1 NYRISAELPGFKTRT
16 YTGVELGT
24 SQQVRLNFALEVG
37 TVAQAVEV
45 TVAADTLLATSSA
58 SVGSV
63 LPERTVQ
70 ELPTVGR
77 DALNLVNILGGVQ
90 QATGG
95 VGGEGQYAAA
105 RTSATFAGLYA
116 TAGMVNTTRDGVSVQ
131 ENRYQLGMVSNT
143 RINPDLVGELRVV
156 VAPVDAE
163 SGGGVGQ
170 VQVLTRSGTNKFR
183 GSAVWNVQ
191 NSALNPNT
199 WDQNRLGIQR
209 DWFNRQEATISY
221 GGPIVKNKTFFF
233 ALFDAQRMKS
243 RSEVTTPV
251 LTAAARQGLFRFF
264 PGVMNGNAESLVT
277 FGANATAP
285 VVDLAG
291 NPVRPAAATG
301 DLQSVNVFGYDP
313 LRPGFDRSGFI
324 QRFINDMPLPNDF
337 RQGDGLNMAVHRWTR
352 PGDSLVGGQLGTEDD
367 TNRNQWNIKL
377 DHNFNSRNKFAINY
391 TRENLWNMT
400 RMSDWPGGWDG
411 ELKRWPRLL

>member
-1 NYRISAELPGFKTRT
+1 M
-16 YTGVELGT
+16 
-24 SQQVRLNFALEVG
+24 
-37 TVAQAVEV
+37 AQTVEV

-63 LPERTVQ
+63 LPQRTVQ

-170 VQVLTRSGTNKFR
+170 VQVLTRSGTNQFR

-191 NSALNPNT
+191 NSAFNPNT

-221 GGPIVKNKTFFF
+221 GGPIVQKRNFFF

-264 PGVMNGNAESLVT
+264 PGVVNGNAESLVT

-337 RQGDGLNMAVHRWTR
+337 RGGDGLNMAVHRWTR

-367 TNRNQWNIKL
+367 TNRNQWNIKI
-377 DHNFNSRNKFAINY
+377 DHNFNRTAQIH
-391 TRENLWNMT
+391 R
-400 RMSDWPGGWDG
+400 
-411 ELKRWPRLL
+411 

>member
-1 NYRISAELPGFKTRT
+1 M
-16 YTGVELGT
+16 
-24 SQQVRLNFALEVG
+24 
-37 TVAQAVEV
+37 AQAVDV

-63 LPERTVQ
+63 LPERTVH

-170 VQVLTRSGTNKFR
+170 VQVLTRSGTNQYR

-191 NSALNPNT
+191 NSAFNPNT
-199 WDQNRLGIQR
+199 WDQNRLGIER
-209 DWFNRQEATISY
+209 DWFNRQEATISF
-221 GGPIVKNKTFFF
+221 GGPIIRNRTFFF
-233 ALFDAQRMKS
+233 VLFDAQRMKS

-251 LTAAARQGLFRFF
+251 LTSQARQGFFRFF
-264 PGVMNGNAESLVT
+264 PGVVNGNAETTRNRRERLTDELFEARAGHREEAPSRSLP
-277 FGANATAP
+277 FP
-285 VVDLAG
+285 
-291 NPVRPAAATG
+291 
-301 DLQSVNVFGYDP
+301 
-313 LRPGFDRSGFI
+313 
-324 QRFINDMPLPNDF
+324 
-337 RQGDGLNMAVHRWTR
+337 
-352 PGDSLVGGQLGTEDD
+352 
-367 TNRNQWNIKL
+367 K
-377 DHNFNSRNKFAINY
+377 
-391 TRENLWNMT
+391 
-400 RMSDWPGGWDG
+400 
-411 ELKRWPRLL
+411 